1 MKETKYIAICLGIGF
16 GLMAMICTLNFVV
29 NPFGIYAPPVIK
41 GFNDYYPASNAFPRL
56 HKIESVKKIKP
67 DVVII
72 GSSRADSGMNPTPEF
87 FGDTKV
93 YNLGLPASTIYE
105 QRRLLEFA
113 QMVHPLK
120 QVIITL
126 DFFTFNAT
134 RLENKQFEPDK
145 LTKEAL
151 SPLRGFF
158 NTYGTIASLDTFTT
172 SLKHIRYLRKPDRY
186 SYATANGFK
195 RSLDVEYKIS
205 QIGAGHRFVADPN
218 AEAVAGQD
226 NGFSFN
232 YSDDPADTTVQHF
245 DAMLDFTRQQGIE
258 VILVISPMHKIV
270 FDNMQTTG
278 SMADFLYWKKRI
290 ADITTANA
298 VRFAASSYPLWDFA
312 TVNTYTQE
320 PVPAADDATG
330 RMQYFYDG
338 SHYKAPLGDM
348 IFRRILGK
356 DTDQVADDFGNLVL
370 SP

>member
-1 MKETKYIAICLGIGF
+1 
-16 GLMAMICTLNFVV
+16 V
-29 NPFGIYAPPVIK
+29 
-41 GFNDYYPASNAFPRL
+41 
-56 HKIESVKKIKP
+56 
-67 DVVII
+67 
-72 GSSRADSGMNPTPEF
+72 
-87 FGDTKV
+87 
-93 YNLGLPASTIYE
+93 
-105 QRRLLEFA
+105 
-113 QMVHPLK
+113 
-120 QVIITL
+120 
-126 DFFTFNAT
+126 
-134 RLENKQFEPDK
+134 
-145 LTKEAL
+145 
-151 SPLRGFF
+151 
-158 NTYGTIASLDTFTT
+158 
-172 SLKHIRYLRKPDRY
+172 
-186 SYATANGFK
+186 
-195 RSLDVEYKIS
+195 
-205 QIGAGHRFVADPN
+205 GHRFVVDLN
-218 AEAVAGQD
+218 VEAVVGWD

-232 YSDDPADTTVQHF
+232 YSDDPADTTFQHF
-245 DAMLDFTRQQGIE
+245 DAMLDFTRKQGIE

-320 PVPAADDATG
+320 PVPAPDDATG